1 MVKPGRLY
9 VGNLSSATRV
19 KDLEEAFS
27 KYGEISNIDRKI
39 DYAFVVSMDHMNRNT
54 WIPMMPKRL

>member
-39 DYAFVVSMDHMNRNT
+39 DYAFVVSEPRS
-54 WIPMMPKRL
+54 

>member
-1 MVKPGRLY
+1 MGGYYKIINYMVKPGRLY
-9 VGNLSSATRV
+9 VGILSSATRV

-39 DYAFVVSMDHMNRNT
+39 DYAFVVGG
-54 WIPMMPKRL
+54 